1 MQYGDP
7 AHSNFDLPY
16 VHSVRSRPFD
26 GDLGANMKIL
36 QALKTTIVN
45 SRNLWMK
52 REKNQLLEKNPL
64 RL

>member
-26 GDLGANMKIL
+26 GDLDANMKIL
-36 QALKTTIVN
+36 QALKTTSVKSEN
-45 SRNLWMK
+45 VWMM
-52 REKNQLLEKNPL
+52 EKIHCSLSLMGFS
-64 RL
+64 